1 MGEANKHEFQA
12 ETRMLLDIVARSLYS
27 ENEVFVRELIS
38 NASDA
43 LEKFRYTI
51 HTAGETEKDYEN
63 PDRPL
68 EIHIGTDKSGMQLTI
83 QDTGIGMT
91 KEELINCLGT
101 IARSGS
107 KKFIEQIKESEG
119 AAQNSENIIGECSF
133 LFKDIFNYCNC
144 FVLQVNLEL
153 VFTLLSW

>member
-1 MGEANKHEFQA
+1 
-12 ETRMLLDIVARSLYS
+12 MLLDIVARSLYS

-51 HTAGETEKDYEN
+51 HTAGENEKNYEQT
-63 PDRPL
+63 DRPL

-107 KKFIEQIKESEG
+107 KKFMEQIKESGG
-119 AAQNSENIIGECSF
+119 AVQNSDNIIGELLCFLIVFRYISHIQSYFF
-133 LFKDIFNYCNC
+133 LF
-144 FVLQVNLEL
+144 L
-153 VFTLLSW
+153 

>member
-1 MGEANKHEFQA
+1 
-12 ETRMLLDIVARSLYS
+12 MLLDIVARSLYS

-51 HTAGETEKDYEN
+51 HTAGENEKNYEQT
-63 PDRPL
+63 DRPL

-83 QDTGIGMT
+83 QDTGIGMN

-107 KKFIEQIKESEG
+107 KKFMEQIKESGG
-119 AAQNSENIIGECSF
+119 AAQNSDNIIGENLFYF
-133 LFKDIFNYCNC
+133 LDM
-144 FVLQVNLEL
+144 
-153 VFTLLSW
+153 